1 MAVHGRGCPGCG
13 GACGGEDRFCRVCG
27 RSLAAEASFPER
39 RHVTA
44 MFSDLCGYTA
54 LAGRLELEDLRAFM
68 DPIFHE
74 AARIIESFGG
84 TVENFL
90 GDAVLALFGVRQARD
105 DDPVRAVRAAF
116 LLHGFVR
123 DECRLAMHT
132 GIHSGTVLVH
142 RGRPGT
148 LIPRALGLP
157 INIAARLS
165 GLASPDEILLGG
177 GSVPGAGRFYT
188 TEPLGAKSI
197 KGLAFPVAVH
207 RVVSPAA
214 ALSAPGEGGE
224 TGGAVSGQGSVQ
236 SVPARAFPLAE

>member
-13 GACGGEDRFCRVCG
+13 AACGGEDRFCRVCG

-39 RHVTA
+39 RYVTA

-54 LAGRLELEDLRAFM
+54 LAGRLELEDLKAFM
-68 DPIFHE
+68 DPLFHE

-90 GDAVLALFGVRQARD
+90 GDAVVALFGVRQARD

-116 LLHGFVR
+116 LLHSFVR

-132 GIHSGTVLVH
+132 GIHSGIVLVR

-148 LIPRALGLP
+148 LVPRALGLP

-165 GLASPDEILLGG
+165 GLAAPDEILLGG
-177 GSVPGAGRFYT
+177 GSAPGSGRFYT
-188 TEPLGAKSI
+188 AEPLGAKNI

-207 RVVSPAA
+207 RVVSPAT
-214 ALSAPGEGGE
+214 ALPGPGQGGQP
-224 TGGAVSGQGSVQ
+224 GGAVSGQGSVQ
-236 SVPARAFPLAE
+236 AVPARVSPLAE